1 MSTTDLPA
9 LKADATE
16 VPFSRLLR
24 AEIRKL
30 TDTRAS
36 RWLLAVVIA
45 ATPIVTALIVF
56 TSDPDELT
64 YNDLTTIVSV
74 PQKYLLPIVGILTM
88 TSEWSQRTGLL
99 TFTLE
104 PNRIRV
110 LLAKAVATLLLGL
123 VVLVLT
129 FGCSAAGNL
138 LGAEIRDGN
147 GSWADGVAATRDI
160 SIVLMM
166 GLAQGLAF
174 GMLFLATA
182 TAIVTFL
189 LVPNLSAVIFGPRF
203 GLSDIGAWVDYNQSH
218 GQLYNHN
225 LTGEGW
231 AQVATATLIWI
242 VLPGALGVM
251 RVLRTEIKST

>member
-1 MSTTDLPA
+1 MSTSELPA
-9 LKADATE
+9 LKAGVTP

-56 TSDPDELT
+56 TSDPEELT

-74 PQKYLLPIVGILTM
+74 PQKYLLPIVGILTI

-110 LLAKAVATLLLGL
+110 LLAKIIATFLLGL
-123 VVLVLT
+123 VVLVIT
-129 FGCSAAGNL
+129 FGCAAGGNL
-138 LGAEIRDGN
+138 LGAELRDGN
-147 GSWADGVAATRDI
+147 GSWAEAVVATRDI

-166 GLAQGLAF
+166 GLGQGLAF
-174 GMLFLATA
+174 GMLFLGTA

-203 GLSDIGAWVDYNQSH
+203 GLSDVGSWVDYNQSH
-218 GQLYNHN
+218 GHLYNHN
-225 LTGEGW
+225 MDGEGW
-231 AQVATATLIWI
+231 AQVAVATLIWVI
-242 VLPGALGVM
+242 LPGALGVM
-251 RVLRTEIKST
+251 RIVRREIKSS